1 MIYFFVADLYSRE
14 NVVKDLY
21 SRKNIL
27 DKMLQYNESG
37 IELSDNNVSHVH
49 GIKELPQNLE
59 LAVMN
64 CVVIIF
70 LIQVY
75 HDLFDPCTVSN
86 SLYVF

>member
-37 IELSDNNVSHVH
+37 IELSDNNVRSVQSCSRNKKIATEPRA
-49 GIKELPQNLE
+49 GCDELCSYNFF
-59 LAVMN
+59 N
-64 CVVIIF
+64 TSI
-70 LIQVY
+70 
-75 HDLFDPCTVSN
+75 S
-86 SLYVF
+86 